1 MRSELTRKTVRFG
14 AFALNLDTGELRRHG
29 IRVRLQDK
37 SFQILQALLE
47 QQGEVVTR
55 EDLRKRLW
63 PDDTFVDFESGL
75 NTAVNRLR
83 IALGDS
89 AESPN
94 YVETVARKG
103 YRFIGPLVEEPE
115 RIDPE
120 PVQTSAAPAV
130 PGAPGR
136 RWLLPAS
143 IIAAAAL
150 VSVVFWITR
159 RIPAQPAFR
168 QITFRQGIVG
178 SARFAPD
185 GQTIIY
191 SANWEDQGSEL
202 YLANTVSPESRALG
216 FQKVLVA
223 SVSPSS
229 ELALISM
236 GPVIEERGGSLSR
249 VPLNG
254 GAPLTVSTDVMGAE
268 WSADGKNLAIYRRGP
283 RESVIEYPIGK
294 ILYRT
299 AGVVSDLRA
308 SPSGDSFAFLDHPNR
323 GDDGGLVRWID
334 SHGAMKALSGWWAST
349 NGLAWAPS
357 GREVW
362 FTASQSGAR
371 RALYAASL
379 NGDVRQIASMPGALI
394 IHDISRGGRV
404 LLSLDRARMM
414 IGASLSGQ
422 IKECDASWFDW
433 SHAQDVSPDG
443 KLLLFDETGE
453 GGGLNHGVFLRNA
466 ANNSVTRLGDG
477 AALALSPDQKWAVAF
492 NLRNPTS
499 LSLLSIAPDTPRTI
513 SGNGFNYRRVRY
525 FPDGQRL
532 LVSGN
537 YPGKPMRLFTQPAN
551 GGQLTPLNP
560 DVYLDWAS
568 ISPDGT
574 QIAGLDEN
582 QRAAIVPST
591 GGPPQVLPIPFHSAP
606 LDWSADGK
614 ALFVKEITCCPPMKI
629 YRFEF
634 ATSRYRL
641 WKQVEPL
648 DHVGLSYIMDAVI
661 SRDEQSYAY
670 SYVRT
675 LSELFVV
682 DGWR

>member
-1 MRSELTRKTVRFG
+1 MRGELTRKTVRFG
-14 AFALNLDTGELRRHG
+14 AYALNLDTGELRRHG

-47 QQGEVVTR
+47 QHGDVVTR

-83 IALGDS
+83 LALGDS
-89 AESPN
+89 AENPN

-103 YRFIGPLVEEPE
+103 YRFIGTLAEDTEPTE
-115 RIDPE
+115 AVRIE
-120 PVQTSAAPAV
+120 TSVAPIRV
-130 PGAPGR
+130 PPRDR
-136 RWLLPAS
+136 RWILPAAIVAS
-143 IIAAAAL
+143 AIL
-150 VSVVFWITR
+150 VCAVLWLTR
-159 RIPAQPAFR
+159 RVPAQPSFR
-168 QITFRQGIVG
+168 QVTFRQGIVG

-202 YLANTVSPESRALG
+202 YLANSVSPESRQLG
-216 FQKVLVA
+216 YRHVLVT

-229 ELALISM
+229 ELALISL
-236 GPVIEERGGSLSR
+236 GPVAMERGGSLSR

-254 GAPLTVSTDVMGAE
+254 GSPLTVSKDVIGAE
-268 WSADGKNLAIYRRGP
+268 WSADGKGLAVHRRGP

-294 ILYRT
+294 VLYRT
-299 AGVVSDLRA
+299 AGFISDLRS
-308 SPSGDSFAFLDHPNR
+308 SPQGDGFAFLDHPIR
-323 GDDGGLVRWID
+323 GDDGGLVRWVD
-334 SHGAMKALSGWWAST
+334 MNGSTKALSGWWASA

-371 RALYAASL
+371 RALYATTL
-379 NGDVRQIASMPGALI
+379 NGVIRQIAPMPGALV
-394 IHDISRGGRV
+394 IHDISRNGRV
-404 LLSLDRARMM
+404 LISLDRARMM
-414 IGASLSGQ
+414 IAGSLSGQ
-422 IKECDASWFDW
+422 TKEGDASWFDW
-433 SHAQDVSPDG
+433 SHAAQISADG

-453 GGGLNHGVFLRNA
+453 GGGVNHSVFLRDA

-477 AALALSPDQKWAVAF
+477 VALALSPDQKWAIAL
-492 NLRNPTS
+492 NHRNPTS
-499 LSLLSIAPDTPRTI
+499 LSLLSIAPDTPRTL
-513 SGNGFNYRRVRY
+513 SGSGFNYRHARY
-525 FPDGQRL
+525 FPDGKRL

-537 YPGKPMRLFTQPAN
+537 YPGKPMRLFTQPVS
-551 GGQLTPLNP
+551 GGPLTSLNP
-560 DVYLDWAS
+560 DVYLDWVS
-568 ISPDGT
+568 ISPDGS

-582 QRAAIVPST
+582 QNAAVVSAS
-591 GGPPQVLPIPFHSAP
+591 GGPLSVLPIPFHSAP

-614 ALFVKEITCCPPMKI
+614 SLFVKEINCCPPMKI
-629 YRFEF
+629 YRYDF
-634 ATSRYRL
+634 ATSRCQL
-641 WKQVEPL
+641 WKQVEPG
-648 DHVGLSYIMDAVI
+648 DHVGLSYIMDAVVA
-661 SRDEQSYAY
+661 RDEHSYAY